1 MRALIIRHWL
11 VILLVGD
18 AVVRGQA
25 QVAPAPPRVWPPAPA
40 PAQIRYA
47 ESICG
52 PADIGQ
58 KPSVFTRVAGLVSGR
73 SSSLPALVK
82 PFGLALDEADN
93 LCVTDTGSR
102 SISYCDFA
110 HKRWRTWAAAGN
122 TRFVSPVAI
131 ARKAKVFYV
140 ADSELGKVLAFR
152 EDGALVFE
160 LGAPLQ
166 RPVGLALGDD
176 TLYVA
181 DSQAHSISAFD
192 LRGRLRF
199 SFGRRGTGPGE
210 FNFPTHLWCDAQK
223 QVCVTDSMNARVQV
237 FAPDGKFSRTVGSA
251 GDTSGHFSRPK
262 GIAADRAGHLYVL
275 DALFDNFQ
283 IFDGQGRFLLGVG
296 EAGEGPGEFW
306 LPNGIAID
314 SKNRIYVADSFN
326 RRVQVFDYLG
336 KE

>member
-1 MRALIIRHWL
+1 MLPRSLAG
-11 VILLVGD
+11 LLLWG
-18 AVVRGQA
+18 AVFPLHG

-40 PAQIRYA
+40 TARIRYVA
-47 ESICG
+47 SLKG
-52 PADIGQ
+52 PADLGQ
-58 KPSVFTRVAGLVSGR
+58 KPSVFARVSGFVSGR
-73 SSSLPALVK
+73 SGGLPGLVK

-93 LCVTDTGSR
+93 LCIADTGSR

-110 HKRWRTWAAAGN
+110 HKRWRTWTAAGKI
-122 TRFVSPVAI
+122 RFVSPVAV

-152 EDGALVFE
+152 EDGPLVFE
-160 LGAPLQ
+160 IADPLQ
-166 RPVGLALGDD
+166 RPVGLALGED

-181 DSQAHSISAFD
+181 DAQAHSIAAFD

-199 SFGRRGTGPGE
+199 RFGRRGTGPGE
-210 FNFPTHLWCDAQK
+210 FNFPTHVWCDAAK
-223 QVCVTDSMNARVQV
+223 ELCVTDSLNARVQV
-237 FAPDGKFSRTVGSA
+237 FAPDGQFLRAVGGA

-262 GIAADRAGHLYVL
+262 GVAADRAGHLYVV

-296 EAGEGPGEFW
+296 EAGDGPGEFW

-314 SKNRIYVADSFN
+314 SKNRLYVADSFN